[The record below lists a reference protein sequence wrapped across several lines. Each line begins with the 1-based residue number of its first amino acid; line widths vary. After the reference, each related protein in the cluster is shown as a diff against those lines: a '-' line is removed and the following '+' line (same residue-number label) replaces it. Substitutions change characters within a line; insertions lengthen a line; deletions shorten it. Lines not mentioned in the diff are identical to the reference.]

1 MLKNYE
7 QVAQELRPHLQGF
20 EEYRTKMLAKT
31 LERKLIIVA
40 YIVFVGLTTMF
51 VIKQNISLPIPFQFV
66 AMIAVIIF
74 FAFVAY
80 YQSAIQDYRGE
91 FKSKIIDAMVKAIH
105 PKLSYAKD
113 NCISQNEFYESGIFT
128 TGIDRYNG
136 EDWVKGRIG
145 ETDFEF
151 SEIHAEYKSEST
163 DSDGNRK
170 TTYHT
175 IFKGLFMKADFH
187 KHFSGETYV
196 LTDTAERD
204 FGFIGKAMQKV
215 STRGHLVYL
224 ENPLFEKEFA
234 VYSTDEVEAR
244 YLLSL
249 NMLER
254 ILELKQK
261 FETDIQL
268 SFVGTDVHIAIPN
281 YDILEIN
288 IKQSL
293 LEQEPI
299 LRCYT
304 ELRMCFDIIEDL
316 NLNTRIWTK

>member
-7 QVAQELRPHLQGF
+7 QVAQQLRPHLQGF
-20 EEYRTKMLAKT
+20 EDYRTNMLKKV
-31 LERKLIIVA
+31 LERKLIIA
-40 YIVFVGLTTMF
+40 TYIVFVALAAMF
-51 VIKQNISLPIPFQFV
+51 AISQRIAPPIPIPFIFIIV
-66 AMIAVIIF
+66 VIGFIPLLVYYNSAV
-74 FAFVAY
+74 
-80 YQSAIQDYRGE
+80 QDYRGE
-91 FKSKIIDAMVKAIH
+91 FKSKIIDAMIKAIN
-105 PKLSYAKD
+105 PELNYAKD
-113 NCISQNEFYESGIFT
+113 RCISQNEFYESGIFT
-128 TGIDRYNG
+128 TGIDRYKG

-151 SEIHAEYKSEST
+151 SEIHAEHESEST
-163 DSDGNRK
+163 DSDGNR
-170 TTYHT
+170 TTSYHT

-196 LTDTAERD
+196 LTDTAERY

-244 YLLSL
+244 YLLSI

-261 FETDIQL
+261 FETDVQL
-268 SFVGTDVHIAIPN
+268 SFVGSDVHIAIPN
-281 YDILEIN
+281 LDILEIN

-316 NLNTRIWTK
+316 NLNTRVWTK

>member
-1 MLKNYE
+1 MLKKYE
-7 QVAQELRPHLQGF
+7 QVAQELQPHLQEF
-20 EEYRTKMLAKT
+20 ENYRTQMLAKT
-31 LERKLIIVA
+31 LERKLLIVA
-40 YIVFVGLTTMF
+40 YIVFILIATL
-51 VIKQNISLPIPFQFV
+51 VIVTQNISLPIPFPFLGIIV
-66 AMIAVIIF
+66 AVI
-74 FAFVAY
+74 FVVFVVY
-80 YQSAIQDYRGE
+80 HQSAVLDYRGE
-91 FKSKIIDAMVKAIH
+91 FKSKIIDAMIKAIN
-105 PKLSYAKD
+105 PELNYAKD
-113 NCISQNEFYESGIFT
+113 YCISQKEFYESGIFT
-128 TGIDRYNG
+128 TSIDRYNG

-151 SEIHAEYKSEST
+151 SEIHAEHKSQRR
-163 DSDGNRK
+163 DSKGNTK

-196 LTDTAERD
+196 LTDTAERY

-261 FETDIQL
+261 FDTNVQL
-268 SFVGTDVHIAIPN
+268 SFVDTDIHIAISN
-281 YDILEIN
+281 LDILEIKM
-288 IKQSL
+288 KQSL
-293 LEQEPI
+293 LDQAPI

-304 ELRMCFDIIEDL
+304 ELCMCFDIINDL

>member
-20 EEYRTKMLAKT
+20 EDYRTKMIAKT
-31 LERKLIIVA
+31 LERKLLILAYVVFLILVAGFAINQRIEPPIAIEFIFFII
-40 YIVFVGLTTMF
+40 
-51 VIKQNISLPIPFQFV
+51 
-66 AMIAVIIF
+66 VIIF
-74 FAFVAY
+74 IALLAY
-80 YQSAIQDYRGE
+80 HQSAIEDYRGE
-91 FKSKIIDAMVKAIH
+91 FKSKIIDAMVKAIN
-105 PKLSYAKD
+105 PKLNYAKD
-113 NCISQNEFYESGIFT
+113 RCISQNEFYESGIFT
-128 TGIDRYNG
+128 TGIDRYKG

-145 ETDFEF
+145 ETYFEF
-151 SEIHAEYKSEST
+151 SEIHAEYKSSST

-196 LTDTAERD
+196 LTDTAEKY

-224 ENPLFEKEFA
+224 ENPMFEKEFA

-244 YLLSL
+244 YLLSI

-261 FETDIQL
+261 FETDVQL
-268 SFVGTDVHIAIPN
+268 SFVGSDVHIAIPN
-281 YDILEIN
+281 LDILEIN

-316 NLNTRIWTK
+316 NLNTRVWTK